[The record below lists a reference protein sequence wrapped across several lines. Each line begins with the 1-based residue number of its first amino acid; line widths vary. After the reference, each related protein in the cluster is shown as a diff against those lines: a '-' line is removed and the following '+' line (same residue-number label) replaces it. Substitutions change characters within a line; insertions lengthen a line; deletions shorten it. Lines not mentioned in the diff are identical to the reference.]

1 MITENLP
8 NIRVLALLLE
18 PTLNTFFPRVL
29 CIENTLKGLREIIG
43 CRCVA
48 CTEIEVAGKNFD
60 VWSDDEA
67 LLKENPVPNLYL
79 SDELILFG
87 NLVFAKHDEEGEIL
101 GLTLADVHLLKN
113 ILGGKTYGTIL
124 QTDSR

>member
-1 MITENLP
+1 MITENLS
-8 NIRVLALLLE
+8 NIKVLALLLD
-18 PTLNTFFPRVL
+18 PTLHAFFPHVL
-29 CIENTLKGLREIIG
+29 HIENTLDGLLKIID

-48 CTEIEVAGKNFD
+48 CSEVEVAGKVFE

-87 NLVFAKHDEEGEIL
+87 NLVIAKHDEEGEML
-101 GLTLADVHLLKN
+101 GLTFADIRLLQKYF
-113 ILGGKTYGTIL
+113 G
-124 QTDSR
+124 R

>member
-1 MITENLP
+1 MTTENQL
-8 NIRVLALLLE
+8 NIRTLALLLE
-18 PTLNTFFPRVL
+18 PRLNAFFPRVL
-29 CIENTLKGLREIIG
+29 CIENTLKGLREIIS

-48 CTEIEVAGKNFD
+48 CTEIEVAGKKFD

-87 NLVFAKHDEEGEIL
+87 NLVFAKHDEEGETT
-101 GLTLADVHLLKN
+101 GLTLADIHLLKKY
-113 ILGGKTYGTIL
+113 LG
-124 QTDSR
+124 R

>member
-1 MITENLP
+1 MITENQP
-8 NIRVLALLLE
+8 NIRVLALLHE
-18 PTLNTFFPRVL
+18 PRLNAFFSRVL

-67 LLKENPVPNLYL
+67 LLKDNPVPTLYL
-79 SDELILFG
+79 NDDLILFG
-87 NLVFAKHDEEGEIL
+87 NLVLAKSDENGETV
-101 GLTLADVHLLKN
+101 GLTVADIRLLKKY
-113 ILGGKTYGTIL
+113 IGRKK
-124 QTDSR
+124 